1 MKFKLFIFTPF
12 IFLVQN
18 ILFAQKDNKLVRE
31 GNKLYESGKFDQAE
45 KNYRKS
51 LEMNKENLKAAF
63 NLGDALYKQKKYTEA
78 DSIFKGITERTD
90 DKNLLSKIYHNLG
103 NSLLQSKK
111 YEESIQAYKN
121 SLKNSPDEKET
132 KYNLA
137 YAQAMLKK
145 QKQQQQQQ
153 QQNKKDK
160 KKDDNKDKE
169 NKEQENKDKEQKQQ
183 QQQDQKKDKMSKAD
197 MERMLEAMNKKEKDT
212 KEKLKKAKAV
222 AGKGSIDKDW

>member
-1 MKFKLFIFTPF
+1 MKSIIFIFTL
-12 IFLVQN
+12 ILFLLQGL
-18 ILFAQKDNKLVRE
+18 LFAQKDNKMVRD

-51 LEMNKENLKAAF
+51 LELNKDNLKAAF

-103 NSLLQSKK
+103 NSLLESKK
-111 YEESIQAYKN
+111 YEESVQAYKN

-145 QKQQQQQQ
+145 QQQQQQKQQQNKNQKKDNKDKEKDKKEQDQNKQEQQQQQQ
-153 QQNKKDK
+153 KQN
-160 KKDDNKDKE
+160 
-169 NKEQENKDKEQKQQ
+169 
-183 QQQDQKKDKMSKAD
+183 KDKMSKED

-212 KEKLKKAKAV
+212 KEKIKKARAV
-222 AGKGSIDKDW
+222 SGKGNIDKDW